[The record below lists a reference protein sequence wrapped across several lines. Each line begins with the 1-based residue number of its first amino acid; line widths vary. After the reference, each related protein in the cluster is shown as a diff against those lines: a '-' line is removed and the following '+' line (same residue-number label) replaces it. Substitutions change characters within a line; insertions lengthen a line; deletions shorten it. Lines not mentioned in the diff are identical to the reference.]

1 MLSSCRIHVVYKDHR
16 LHRYPKQDV
25 YLFFIR
31 FLLVLMGLLNF
42 IGFQQVLLG
51 FNGFY
56 WVLLGFIGKY
66 RDLLSFTGFCWM
78 FICFSLGF
86 IGFQQVLLG
95 FTEFNRVFS
104 GSCWVLLD
112 FLGFQQVLLGFTG
125 FYRVNRQKSQLAV
138 VPRGSRSPPD
148 LRFRFRGAGVG
159 ERCGHPIGF
168 SLVFFFLL
176 LGFAF
181 LLSRTAVRRFTEFLQ
196 GKPGTTRSESGF
208 IRSELVS
215 IHLDNRNDEIGSFFL
230 KKKKKIEKMFFF

>member
-1 MLSSCRIHVVYKDHR
+1 
-16 LHRYPKQDV
+16 
-25 YLFFIR
+25 
-31 FLLVLMGLLNF
+31 MGLLNF

-168 SLVFFFLL
+168 SLVFFFFCYL
-176 LGFAF
+176 A
-181 LLSRTAVRRFTEFLQ
+181 LLSCYLAPPFVVLPSFYRGNPVQRGPNPVLFGQNWFQFIWTT
-196 GKPGTTRSESGF
+196 GTTK
-208 IRSELVS
+208 LV
-215 IHLDNRNDEIGSFFL
+215 LSF
-230 KKKKKIEKMFFF
+230 